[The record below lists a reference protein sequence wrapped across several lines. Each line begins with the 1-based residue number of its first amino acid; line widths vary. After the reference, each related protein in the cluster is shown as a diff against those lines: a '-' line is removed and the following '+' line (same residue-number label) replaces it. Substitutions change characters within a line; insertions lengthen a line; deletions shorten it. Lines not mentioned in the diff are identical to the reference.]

1 MGLTSAPPT
10 PTRPNAAARAGLPL
24 PTRQRRPGWTALALT
39 LIIGLGTVG
48 AWLYSAA
55 GSKTSVIVVAREVPA
70 GRSIARTDLSTV
82 AVAGPVT
89 AIAGQR
95 LDEVVGQ
102 TASVQLLPNMLLQRS
117 MISANPGLSSTQA
130 QVGVAVKPGQI
141 PADGVV
147 PGDVVTVVQLPAPDA
162 GPAGSATV
170 LVQRAEV
177 FASRDDPA
185 LAGGTLLTLVVPVDK
200 AVSVA
205 AASGAG
211 RAAVIRVAPR

>member
-1 MGLTSAPPT
+1 M
-10 PTRPNAAARAGLPL
+10 
-24 PTRQRRPGWTALALT
+24 
-39 LIIGLGTVG
+39 
-48 AWLYSAA
+48 
-55 GSKTSVIVVAREVPA
+55 
-70 GRSIARTDLSTV
+70 
-82 AVAGPVT
+82 
-89 AIAGQR
+89 
-95 LDEVVGQ
+95 
-102 TASVQLLPNMLLQRS
+102 
-117 MISANPGLSSTQA
+117 
-130 QVGVAVKPGQI
+130 AVKPGQI

-177 FASRDDPA
+177 FASREDPA